1 MAVAQR
7 INIDVDVWLFQLSS
21 TPDEQ
26 ERLARYLSQDEQAR
40 AARFVNPTHGA
51 QYAAGRGRMREI
63 IARYTGTP
71 PQSLRFLTGSAG
83 KPSLEGAGVPS
94 FNLSHTGGTA
104 ALAVSA
110 IGNVGVD
117 IETVRDITM
126 DVARR
131 FFSAAEV
138 AALEALLPDQRVAA
152 FYRCWT
158 RKEAVVKA
166 LGDGM
171 SFPLD
176 EFEVSIDAGHP
187 PQLLRLNGHSTAD
200 LRHWHLAHIGDDVL
214 PPDIVGALAIQAA
227 QPIAEVRVR
236 FRQP

>member
-7 INIDVDVWLFQLSS
+7 INIDIDVWLFRLSS
-21 TPDEQ
+21 TADEQ
-26 ERLARYLSQDEQAR
+26 ERLAGYLSPDEQAR
-40 AARFVNPTHGA
+40 AARFVNPAHGV
-51 QYAAGRGRMREI
+51 QYVIGRGRMREI
-63 IARYTGTP
+63 IARYAGKP
-71 PQSLRFLTGSAG
+71 PAALRFLIGSAG
-83 KPSLEGAGVPS
+83 KPSLEGTGVPS
-94 FNLSHTGGTA
+94 FNLSHTGDTA

-110 IGNVGVD
+110 VGDVGVD

-131 FFSAAEV
+131 FFSDAEV
-138 AALEALLPDQRVAA
+138 AALEALSPDLRVAA

-176 EFEVSIDAGHP
+176 AFDVSHDAAHP
-187 PQLLRLNGHSTAD
+187 PQLLRLKDHSTAD
-200 LRHWHLAHIGDDVL
+200 LHHWRLAHLGHDVL
-214 PPDIVGALAIQAA
+214 PPDIVGAVAIQAP
-227 QPIAEVRVR
+227 QPVAELRLK
-236 FRQP
+236 FHQP